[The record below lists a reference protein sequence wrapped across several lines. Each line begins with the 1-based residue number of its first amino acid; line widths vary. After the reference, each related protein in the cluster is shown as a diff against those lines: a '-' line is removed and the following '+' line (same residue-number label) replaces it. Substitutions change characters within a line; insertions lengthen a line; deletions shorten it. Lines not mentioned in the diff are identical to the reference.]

1 MTASVL
7 PLRCDLCGGPVAP
20 TPAALAAGG
29 MHPRCAVPEQLYASL
44 TASAGGPGVDELI
57 LARWALRIAARRSAR
72 SERPGSPNTQTGAN
86 AQQRVLAVRRPKPRA
101 AQRKLPDPIVGAV
114 RLMAIVDNA
123 GANARASAVLRV
135 SEQVIGV
142 KAAQQAWNL
151 LIAKRVLRFNPERP
165 LEATTM
171 AAIDREA
178 WAPVLL
184 DLFAQSRTVNR

>member
-1 MTASVL
+1 
-7 PLRCDLCGGPVAP
+7 
-20 TPAALAAGG
+20 
-29 MHPRCAVPEQLYASL
+29 
-44 TASAGGPGVDELI
+44 
-57 LARWALRIAARRSAR
+57 
-72 SERPGSPNTQTGAN
+72 
-86 AQQRVLAVRRPKPRA
+86 
-101 AQRKLPDPIVGAV
+101 
-114 RLMAIVDNA
+114 MAIVDNA